1 MRSKGGFTMSTW
13 FNSIMD
19 GLKIYFLYAAPISF
33 SIMVIIMIASKKINL
48 VELVIK
54 QLFVMYLCCVV
65 ELVFFPL
72 PTMEEASQLSIQ
84 YQLIPLHFFADFM
97 DDSFIRVSCQVIFKV
112 VMMVPLGMFLEYCLG
127 LDIRKALLISF
138 AFTAFIEIGQLTGL
152 FFMFKG
158 SYRLFDVDDLM
169 LNMLGAL
176 IGYFGIRRAE
186 SRLVPAITSFDRF
199 FGKDSVLEYHM

>member
-1 MRSKGGFTMSTW
+1 MSTW

-84 YQLIPLHFFADFM
+84 YQLIPLHFIADFM
-97 DDSFIRVSCQVIFKV
+97 DDSFIRVSCQVIFNV